1 MPQLD
6 PASFAPQLVWLFIS
20 FVALYFLLGRFALPK
35 IGGVIKARQDRLDDD
50 LSQAETMKCEYCGNY
65 VFIKGTVIKR
75 VSPLISPTGQEALVP
90 IEIYSCGNC
99 GKVPK
104 SMLKGSGIEEVNEK

>member
-1 MPQLD
+1 MAKRKFRPQ
-6 PASFAPQLVWLFIS
+6 PGQVQQPQQIQV
-20 FVALYFLLGRFALPK
+20 
-35 IGGVIKARQDRLDDD
+35 D

-75 VSPLISPTGQEALVP
+75 ISALMSPTGQEALAP

-104 SMLKGSGIEEVNEK
+104 TMLKDVGLETIRMGGESQTT

>member
-1 MPQLD
+1 MAKRKFRPQ
-6 PASFAPQLVWLFIS
+6 PGQQPQPQQVQ
-20 FVALYFLLGRFALPK
+20 V
-35 IGGVIKARQDRLDDD
+35 D
-50 LSQAETMKCEYCGNY
+50 LSQAETMKCEDCGNY

-75 VSPLISPTGQEALVP
+75 ISALMSPTGQEALAP

-104 SMLKGSGIEEVNEK
+104 TMLRDVGLDTIQGDSEQG

>member
-1 MPQLD
+1 MAKRKFKPQ
-6 PASFAPQLVWLFIS
+6 PGQQEQPQQVKL
-20 FVALYFLLGRFALPK
+20 
-35 IGGVIKARQDRLDDD
+35 D

-104 SMLKGSGIEEVNEK
+104 SMLRDVGLESIKMESDNPLSI

>member
-1 MPQLD
+1 MAKRKFRPQQGKHQ
-6 PASFAPQLVWLFIS
+6 PVPQQVQ
-20 FVALYFLLGRFALPK
+20 V
-35 IGGVIKARQDRLDDD
+35 D

-65 VFIKGTVIKR
+65 VFIKGTVLKR
-75 VSPLISPTGQEALVP
+75 LSPLVSPTGQEGIVP

-104 SMLKGSGIEEVNEK
+104 TMLKDVGLETIKMGGESQTT

>member
-1 MPQLD
+1 MAKRKFRPQQGKHQ
-6 PASFAPQLVWLFIS
+6 PVPQQVQ
-20 FVALYFLLGRFALPK
+20 V
-35 IGGVIKARQDRLDDD
+35 D

-65 VFIKGTVIKR
+65 VFIKGTVLKR
-75 VSPLISPTGQEALVP
+75 LSPLVSPTGQEAIVP

-104 SMLKGSGIEEVNEK
+104 TMLKDVGLETIRMGGESQTT

>member
-1 MPQLD
+1 MAKRKFRPQ
-6 PASFAPQLVWLFIS
+6 PGQVQQPQQVQ
-20 FVALYFLLGRFALPK
+20 V
-35 IGGVIKARQDRLDDD
+35 D

-65 VFIKGTVIKR
+65 VFIKGTVLKR
-75 VSPLISPTGQEALVP
+75 LSPLVSPTGQEAIVP

-104 SMLKGSGIEEVNEK
+104 TMLKDVGLDTIRMSTEQE

>member
-1 MPQLD
+1 MNMKPMKPMPGQK
-6 PASFAPQLVWLFIS
+6 QQVK
-20 FVALYFLLGRFALPK
+20 V
-35 IGGVIKARQDRLDDD
+35 D

-65 VFIKGTVIKR
+65 VFIKGTVLKR
-75 VSPLISPTGQEALVP
+75 LSPLVSPTGQEAIVP

-104 SMLKGSGIEEVNEK
+104 TMLKDVGLETIRMGGESQTT